1 MADGTM
7 RAMMESELIAY
18 LQSCEAAS
26 ATFGSTELAAVQKE
40 ALNRFYGRDY
50 GTEVDGRSKAKTHDV
65 RELINWAMPA
75 LMRVFESSD
84 DLVSPWPNIAPKMCC
99 CTSRATSISPSHVAK
114 QMADGLNHIYFS
126 DNEGYNNTYDFLFDG
141 LTQRVGIMQVRWL
154 KDELSP
160 PELFEELN
168 LLQIEQLTQRG
179 YKILEH
185 RPCADDGYGQPD
197 TADAGPQPAVDQMQ
211 PGQAKPECFDVR
223 AQRTIPGR
231 IEVRAVPPEE
241 FSWEGTARSLAEAR
255 YQRRIERV
263 FLRELQQCYH
273 EKASELERASSGD
286 AQIGDIQARWL
297 ARHPNANSGDDGLDN
312 GQASAKRVLV
322 SHEFVRIDYDGDGII
337 ELREVL
343 RVGTVILHN
352 EVSDRSQYHIWSP
365 VRIPHTVSGLS
376 LADDAVEIQGIR
388 TSLTRRGLDSLAA
401 TLNTKVAYDVQKVA
415 PTTLDALLDNRFGAP
430 VPVEGDPRGSLFPMT
445 VQDVSAQAM
454 EWSTYFKGS
463 IESQTGI
470 GPNSNGIDP
479 NNLAANQ
486 SGVATNL
493 QQMASSGR
501 LEMIARAAAAGL
513 QSVFQ
518 TILALVVQHQTDVR
532 QIQRINQP
540 PLVLDPAQWS
550 PDASISLHV
559 AIATAS
565 RNSQLAHLSAIAGK
579 QEQILLQ
586 LGPSNPLVGID
597 QYANTLREMAEAMGF
612 RNPDRFF
619 KRVDPNA
626 EQQMPPKQDPAV
638 VAAQAAT
645 QLAKEKQDAEQ
656 VRLDEAQHLN
666 QSRQERQVAS
676 ELDLKRRQ
684 IADEL
689 ALKRAGMVDQLAL
702 QREMAGLK
710 QQSGLNGPLN
720 GGGGPVS
727 TISVGGRPG

>member
-1 MADGTM
+1 MAD
-7 RAMMESELIAY
+7 AKPMEERELLSY
-18 LQSCEAAS
+18 LQACEAS
-26 ATFGSTELAAVQKE
+26 STTFGSTELATAQTE

-50 GTEVDGRSKAKTHDV
+50 GNEVDGRSKAKTHDV

-84 DLVSPWPNIAPKMCC
+84 DLVTIDSSDDVAVPE
-99 CTSRATSISPSHVAK
+99 TVAK
-114 QMADGLNHIYFS
+114 QMADGLNHIYFG

-141 LTQRVGIMQVRWL
+141 LTQRVGVMQVRWIE
-154 KDELSP
+154 DELDP

-168 LLQIEQLTQRG
+168 LMQIQQLSQRG

-185 RPCADDGYGQPD
+185 RPCADEGYGQSDP
-197 TADAGPQPAVDQMQ
+197 ADSRQSENPMQQPAQV
-211 PGQAKPECFDVR
+211 KPECFDVR
-223 AQRTIPGR
+223 AQRSTPGH
-231 IEVRAVPPEE
+231 IDVRAVPPEE
-241 FSWEGTARSLAEAR
+241 FSWETTARSIAESR
-255 YQRRIERV
+255 YQRRVERA
-263 FLRELQQCYH
+263 FLRDLQRMYP
-273 EKASELERASSGD
+273 EKATDLESANSGTL
-286 AQIGDIQARWL
+286 QIGDAQARWL
-297 ARHPNANSGDDGLDN
+297 ARHPNTTGGDAMIDSDPTY
-312 GQASAKRVLV
+312 AKRVLL

-343 RVGTVILHN
+343 RVGSVILHC
-352 EVSDRSQYHIWSP
+352 ETADRSQYHVWSP
-365 VRIPHTVSGLS
+365 VRIPHTVAGLS
-376 LADDAVEIQGIR
+376 LADDAVEVQGIR

-401 TLNTKVAYDVQKVA
+401 VLNTRFGYDAQKM
-415 PTTLDALLDNRFGAP
+415 TESSLDSLLDNRFGSP
-430 VPVEGDPRGSLFPMT
+430 VPVQGDPRMALFPLT

-479 NNLAANQ
+479 NNLSANQ

-532 QIQRINQP
+532 QIQRVNQP
-540 PLVLDPAQWS
+540 PLVLDPAQWA

-565 RNSQLAHLSAIAGK
+565 RNSQLSHLGAIAAK

-586 LGPSNPLVGID
+586 LGPQNPLVGVD
-597 QYANTLREMAEAMGF
+597 QYANTLREMAETMGF

-626 EQQMPPKQDPAV
+626 EQQMPPKQDPKV
-638 VAAQAAT
+638 IEAQMAH
-645 QLAKEKQDAEQ
+645 QLAQEKQNAEQ
-656 VRLDEAQHLN
+656 VRLDEKQHLD
-666 QSRQERQVAS
+666 QARADRQMAQ
-676 ELDLKRRQ
+676 ELDLKTRQ

-689 ALKRAGMVDQLAL
+689 SLKRSQMMEEIGL
-702 QREMAGLK
+702 QREVANMQKSA
-710 QQSGLNGPLN
+710 GLNGS
-720 GGGGPVS
+720 GGSVSKVTIGGN
-727 TISVGGRPG
+727 PG